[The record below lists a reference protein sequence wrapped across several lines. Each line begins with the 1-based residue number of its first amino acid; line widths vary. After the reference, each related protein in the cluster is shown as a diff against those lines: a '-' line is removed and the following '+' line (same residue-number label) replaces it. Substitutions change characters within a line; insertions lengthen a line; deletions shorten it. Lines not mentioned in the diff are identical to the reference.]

1 MTEKR
6 NIHELIVKEEPH
18 LNQILDPEQVSKFK
32 ELTNELRDTWTKKQ
46 MFRTKTEMEFSVLND
61 AKYPTNA
68 AKYWQC
74 VREQNTHMENLMQLS
89 FDARTND
96 IEIKQKQKELE
107 EETDELKKELIQ
119 VEIDQKIYGKATMQ
133 LVAAHR
139 MREVTEWSNFKKI
152 YNDGTFD
159 DKNVDT
165 HQLLSYKKV
174 MKNRKNT
181 LTPGSSQ
188 PEVFNVLGQMQT
200 IERVEEERNTAIGHE
215 KKAQISETAKPTY
228 GKQE

>member
-1 MTEKR
+1 MKEKR
-6 NIHELIVKEEPH
+6 NIHELIVREEPH
-18 LNQILDPEQVSKFK
+18 LHEILDPAQVAKFK

-68 AKYWQC
+68 SKYWQC
-74 VREQNTHMENLMQLS
+74 VREQNTHMENLMHLS
-89 FDARTND
+89 FDARKND

-107 EETDELKKELIQ
+107 EEKDELKKELIQ
-119 VEIDQKIYGKATMQ
+119 VEIDEKTYSKASMQ

-159 DKNVDT
+159 TNNVDT
-165 HQLLSYKKV
+165 HQLLSYIKI
-174 MKNRKNT
+174 MENRKNT

-188 PEVFNVLGQMQT
+188 PEVFNVLGQMQS
-200 IERVEEERNTAIGHE
+200 IERIEEERKALGHE
-215 KKAQISETAKPTY
+215 QKKAISETPKY
-228 GKQE
+228 GKQG

>member
-1 MTEKR
+1 
-6 NIHELIVKEEPH
+6 
-18 LNQILDPEQVSKFK
+18 
-32 ELTNELRDTWTKKQ
+32 
-46 MFRTKTEMEFSVLND
+46 
-61 AKYPTNA
+61 
-68 AKYWQC
+68 
-74 VREQNTHMENLMQLS
+74 MQLS
-89 FDARTND
+89 FEARKND
-96 IEIKQKQKELE
+96 IEIKQKQQELDE
-107 EETDELKKELIQ
+107 EKDELKKELIQ
-119 VEIDQKIYGKATMQ
+119 IDIDQKTYSKANMQ

-200 IERVEEERNTAIGHE
+200 IERVEEERKALGHE
-215 KKAQISETAKPTY
+215 KKKAISETPKY
-228 GKQE
+228 GKQG

>member
-1 MTEKR
+1 MKKD
-6 NIHELIVKEEPH
+6 VKEVIQDEEIH
-18 LNQILDPEQVSKFK
+18 LNNLLDPQDLTDFK
-32 ELTNELRDTWTKKQ
+32 GMVDELRDTWTKKQ

-89 FDARTND
+89 FDARKND
-96 IEIKQKQKELE
+96 IEIKQKEKELE
-107 EETDELKKELIQ
+107 EEKDEFKKELIQ
-119 VEIDQKIYGKATMQ
+119 VEIDQKIYSKATMQ

-165 HQLLSYKKV
+165 HQLLSYKKI
-174 MKNRKNT
+174 MKNRQNT

-188 PEVFNVLGQMQT
+188 PEVFNVLGQMQS
-200 IERVEEERNTAIGHE
+200 IERIEEERKALGHE
-215 KKAQISETAKPTY
+215 SKKAISETPKPTY
-228 GKQE
+228 GKQG